1 VTKRQGL
8 RRRRLPHRRWLN
20 IIYELAA
27 FVIADGIGANLERA
41 DIIGR
46 VGHGALLILA
56 GLLCAASIGLRTR
69 KDEKAVRRILSAFVF
84 GSLSGLYVFGL
95 TLVDH
100 ETTTALGLAAIVI
113 LLGGLGAAAVSAFTA
128 KILHRAPFS
137 GK

>member
-1 VTKRQGL
+1 M
-8 RRRRLPHRRWLN
+8 RRPIN

-46 VGHGALLILA
+46 LGHGAFLIVVA
-56 GLLCAASIGLRTR
+56 VACAASIGLRTR

-95 TLVDH
+95 TLVDL
-100 ETTTALGLAAIVI
+100 EASRALGLAAIVI

-128 KILHRAPFS
+128 KILHRAPS
-137 GK
+137 PGE

>member
-1 VTKRQGL
+1 MAKVQGL

-41 DIIGR
+41 DMLQR
-46 VGHGALLILA
+46 TGHGALLIVVA
-56 GLLCAASIGLRTR
+56 MACAASIGLRTR
-69 KDEKAVRRILSAFVF
+69 KDEKPVRRLVSAFVF

-100 ETTTALGLAAIVI
+100 ETSTALGLAAIVI

-128 KILHRAPFS
+128 KILHGAPFS
-137 GK
+137 GQ